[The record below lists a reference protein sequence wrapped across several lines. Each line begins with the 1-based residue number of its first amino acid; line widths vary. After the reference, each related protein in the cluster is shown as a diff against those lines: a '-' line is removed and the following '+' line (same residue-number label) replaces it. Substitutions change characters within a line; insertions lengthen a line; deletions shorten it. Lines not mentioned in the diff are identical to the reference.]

1 MSNNTFLALHV
12 ENRPKEAVCKFVLG
26 GHVRPS
32 SYPLS
37 PYFKGERRRRRRI
50 VVKNISTLIRK
61 SRKWPPPPP
70 PPPLFLLSATHMYFF
85 PVMISCLSALSPHIW
100 IRRGL
105 ENFRIKESEEK
116 IPQVPGVSHGILP
129 FFSLDPF
136 SFPPK
141 CTGAKKKKKHRKSPV
156 QKTFFN
162 IFTTQ
167 YSKVWQIRSCAF
179 FAHGDTPAGPDRLEK
194 FVKESTVSRWHF

>member
-1 MSNNTFLALHV
+1 
-12 ENRPKEAVCKFVLG
+12 
-26 GHVRPS
+26 
-32 SYPLS
+32 
-37 PYFKGERRRRRRI
+37 
-50 VVKNISTLIRK
+50 
-61 SRKWPPPPP
+61 
-70 PPPLFLLSATHMYFF
+70 
-85 PVMISCLSALSPHIW
+85 MISCLSALSPHIC

-179 FAHGDTPAGPDRLEK
+179 FAHEDTPALRGRTDSRNSWKRALCRVGISRLGRRRRRR
-194 FVKESTVSRWHF
+194 KEHLTDDPKGERKKKIPNSALTSVSPLFSPLSRIMFW